1 MGKRQR
7 RKLVQAAT
15 ASAPSFALNDP
26 RSATLFAPPVGGKIQ
41 VTESNAL
48 TISAVWAAVRVLSS
62 AISVLPLH
70 VMRGGEGRSTPRQRV
85 FDSPSAKI
93 AHRPCP
99 EMGKAVFWELM
110 MHHVLLSGNAYAE
123 IERNQLGEPIALWPL
138 PPYAT
143 RPQRNRDTREIEYV
157 SRAVVNDAR
166 VQATIPAKNI
176 FHLKGMGFDGL
187 IGYSPIAMAARSL
200 GITTG
205 LESAQSSILDAGLK
219 PGGWIEYPGSLQDFQ
234 ASNLEEAVKKKSGV
248 TNFGKAL
255 LMWGGSKFHPLEIN
269 LSDAQALE
277 SREFQVEE
285 VARWFGLPPHK
296 LQHLKRSTFN
306 NIEHQSQEFVT
317 DSLLT
322 WLEKI
327 ADEFADKIVSEPDGE
342 YVNHI
347 LEKLLRGDINTRY
360 TAYGMGRQ
368 WGFLSP
374 NEIREREDLPP
385 MPGGDVFHVPVNMAP
400 INTGAT
406 SVDAL
411 ASAIVRRDLSEMVAI
426 EQDDSD
432 LLTVWIERATPADY
446 GWVDDL
452 ARSYGHAA
460 PRSLALAYGVAR
472 LAALRAGR
480 FVPSIHD
487 VTELVRLYVS

>member
-26 RSATLFAPPVGGKIQ
+26 RAVALFTPPSGGKIQ

-70 VMRGGEGRSTPRQRV
+70 VMRGGEGRPIPRERV

-99 EMGKAVFWELM
+99 EMGRTVFWELM
-110 MHHVLLSGNAYAE
+110 VHHVLLSGNAYAE

-143 RPQRNRDTREIEYV
+143 RPQRNRDTGAIEYV
-157 SRAVVNDAR
+157 SRAVVNDSR
-166 VQATIPAKNI
+166 IQATIASSNI

-200 GITTG
+200 GITAG
-205 LESAQSSILDAGLK
+205 LESAQSSILDSGLK
-219 PGGWIEYPGSLQDFQ
+219 PSGWIEYAGSLGDFQ
-234 ASNLEEAVKKKSGV
+234 ASNMEEGLKKKSGAA
-248 TNFGKAL
+248 NFGKAL
-255 LMWGGSKFHPLEIN
+255 IMWGGSKFHPLEIS
-269 LSDAQALE
+269 LADAQVMEAK
-277 SREFQVEE
+277 EFQVEE
-285 VARWFGLPPHK
+285 VARIFGLPPHK
-296 LQHLKRSTFN
+296 LQHLKRSTFS

-327 ADEFADKIVSEPDGE
+327 TDEFADKIVSESDGE
-342 YVNHI
+342 YATHI
-347 LEKLLRGDINTRY
+347 LEKLLRGDTITRY

-385 MPGGDVFHVPVNMAP
+385 MEGGNVPVNMAP

-406 SVDAL
+406 AIDAL
-411 ASAIVRRDLSEMVAI
+411 ASAIVRRDISELVAI
-426 EQDDSD
+426 ENDDPD
-432 LLTVWIERATPADY
+432 LLKVWIERATPEDYAWVAD
-446 GWVDDL
+446 V
-452 ARSYGHAA
+452 ARRYGHAA
-460 PRSLALAYGVAR
+460 PRSLASAYGESR
-472 LAALRAGR
+472 LTALRAGR
-480 FVPSIHD
+480 FLASMHD